1 MDALTREAARR
12 NLARSKKNADRM
24 GKAFGA
30 SARPEYHAIAQLH
43 LDRLSKFICEK
54 LAFRPTSKRYSMK
67 SLTTEVFDLVAKVPP
82 EELAQAALDGTLNS
96 TRAPLKKN
104 ADGTMEAPARAAK
117 EVIGAEIERAVR
129 GNYLQSTP
137 LGEQIRRAAHRQS
150 TLNKRLAVERKS
162 IRKAALTADD
172 PSVVAFLD
180 RIPKWTKT
188 QTIFVGNWGLDCCLQ
203 ALPDIFVTRL
213 EGRDAVPAI
222 DEGAW
227 ETARDIAY
235 KRMLNHPIWT
245 PSLEE
250 PKPWTSFENADGL
263 PFLRNCRKPE
273 EAKAA
278 IASGEMRP
286 HLDAI
291 NYLQG
296 IAYKIDDDALDFLQ
310 EPSSRSL
317 LFDVFDLYKPGNKG
331 QQTAINAD
339 TQLLYASDW
348 PHWDQAEFL
357 RRSQIKLDLEQAEIL
372 RRRSQQTVLEWDLE
386 QAEFLR
392 GQTFWLPLSCD
403 WRGRVVPIPYFHYGR
418 GDHIRSLLRFAR
430 GAPINE
436 RGLFWLKVSTAN
448 CFNENKII
456 TRKPFE
462 DRVRWVDDNIDRIR
476 KIAEDP
482 RKYLNMYLAD
492 GLRLCKAA
500 HPFQF
505 LSHARELV
513 KALDAMSAGREFI
526 TTLPLP
532 LDGSNS
538 AAQHYSLLSRDPKGA
553 QLTNLIFDREV
564 HCVYEEVGDILRSK
578 LAIIIDE
585 AANADELPARKKCG
599 ARKDA
604 ERAKWCV
611 TKKLVDRKHTKPLV
625 MTYFYNQSQSGQT
638 KTLTSALA
646 EKDADAEDIVAYK
659 RHDGMLLRWPR
670 KKDLMKNY
678 PEGYVGWFVQLAREA
693 IAKALPGAEDVKKFV
708 SGVTEALAANERAL
722 MWTSPSGVPVCNEYR
737 EPDVHIK
744 TTWLGASPKKH
755 NHKVADGWLPE
766 LRQSKCKLA
775 APPNLI
781 HSLDASHLAF
791 VAIACE
797 AEDIPLVTVHDAYA
811 TLGPYVD
818 AMRRIWHGKLRD
830 MYEGENMLQDIY
842 DYARS
847 ILGPAVKLPEIPER
861 RGLKLAEVAGPYGL
875 G

>member
-1 MDALTREAARR
+1 MDALMHEAARR
-12 NLARSKKNADRM
+12 NLARFKKNADRM
-24 GKAFGA
+24 EKAFGA
-30 SARPEYHAIAQLH
+30 SARPEYHAIAQRH
-43 LDRLSKFICEK
+43 LNQLTKFICEK
-54 LAFRPTSKRYSMK
+54 LAFGRPTSKTYSMK
-67 SLTTEVFDLVAKVPP
+67 SLTTEVFDLVASVPP
-82 EELAQAALDGTLNS
+82 GELAQAALDGTLNS
-96 TRAPLKKN
+96 TRMPPKKR
-104 ADGTMEAPARAAK
+104 ADGTLKIQKAPARAAK
-117 EVIGAEIERAVR
+117 EAIGAEIERAVR
-129 GNYLQSTP
+129 GHYLQSTA
-137 LGEQIRRAAHRQS
+137 LCEQIKREAHRQP
-150 TLNKRLAVERKS
+150 TLKQRIDVERKI
-162 IRKAALTADD
+162 IRKAKAADD
-172 PSVVAFLD
+172 PTEVAFLD
-180 RIPKWTKT
+180 GIPKWTKT
-188 QTIFVGNWGLDCCLQ
+188 GILFVGNWGMDCCLQ
-203 ALPDIFVTRL
+203 ALPDIIVTRL
-213 EGRDAVPAI
+213 EGTDAVPTI

-227 ETARDIAY
+227 LEARYIAY

-250 PKPWTSFENADGL
+250 PKPWTRFENAHGL
-263 PFLRNCRKPE
+263 QFLRNCRKPE

-278 IASGEMRP
+278 IASGQMRP

-310 EPSSRSL
+310 EPLSRSVLMFDESDL
-317 LFDVFDLYKPGNKG
+317 LDSLKPGIKG
-331 QQTAINAD
+331 
-339 TQLLYASDW
+339 
-348 PHWDQAEFL
+348 
-357 RRSQIKLDLEQAEIL
+357 
-372 RRRSQQTVLEWDLE
+372 QQTVLEWDLE

-430 GAPINE
+430 GEPIDE

-448 CFNENKII
+448 CFNENKTI

-482 RKYLNMYLAD
+482 VECLGHYFAD
-492 GLRLCKAA
+492 GLFMHNRDGLWLCKAA

-513 KALDAMSAGREFI
+513 KALDAMHAGREFI

-538 AAQHYSLLSRDPKGA
+538 AAQHYSLLSRDPQGA
-553 QLTNLIFDREV
+553 QLTNLIFDGKV

-585 AANADELPARKKCG
+585 DANADKLHARKNCG
-599 ARKDA
+599 GRKDP
-604 ERAKWCV
+604 ERAKWCADN
-611 TKKLVDRKHTKPLV
+611 KLMDRKHTKPLV

-638 KTLTSALA
+638 KTLTEALVEKLGDYMQLKKHDGRLFYRLKMLNA
-646 EKDADAEDIVAYK
+646 ALVEKDGDYIEYK
-659 RHDGMLLRWPR
+659 KHDGRRWFYMLPR

-678 PEGYVGWFVQLAREA
+678 PKGHVGWFVGLAREA

-708 SGVTEALAANERAL
+708 SGVTEALAANGHAL
-722 MWTSPSGVPVCNEYR
+722 SWTSPSGVPICNKYLKS
-737 EPDVHIK
+737 DVHTK

-755 NHKVADGWLPE
+755 NHKVADGWLRE

-781 HSLDASHLAF
+781 HGLDASHLAF
-791 VAIACE
+791 VAVACE

-811 TLGPYVD
+811 TLGPCVD
-818 AMRRIWHGKLRD
+818 AMRDVWHAKLRD
-830 MYEGENMLQDIY
+830 MYEGEKMLQEIY

-847 ILGPAVKLPEIPER
+847 ILGPEVKLPEIPER
-861 RGLKLAEVAGPYGL
+861 RGLKLAKVAGPYDL